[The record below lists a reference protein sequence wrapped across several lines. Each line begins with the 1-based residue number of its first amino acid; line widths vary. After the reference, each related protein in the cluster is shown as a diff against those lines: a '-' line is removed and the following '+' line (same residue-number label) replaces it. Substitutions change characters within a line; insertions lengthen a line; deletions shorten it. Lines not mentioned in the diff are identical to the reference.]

1 MCSPSQRSIV
11 KNNKNRECKGS
22 KKKVDLSK
30 NLRTK
35 RHKIKRGKRGGEKK
49 AVCSF
54 ELKYSEGMNTNMLFK
69 FKK

>member
-1 MCSPSQRSIV
+1 M
-11 KNNKNRECKGS
+11 
-22 KKKVDLSK
+22 
-30 NLRTK
+30 TK
-35 RHKIKRGKRGGEKK
+35 RHKIKRGERGGEEK